1 MPPVTAKNT
10 IHDFY
15 VYGVDF
21 ASLLQGTSAT
31 GQINIQADS
40 DFVVQKLTYQ
50 ADIAAATQTDSSR
63 VVPNATVQVKDTGS
77 GREIFSL
84 PTALTSVFGTG
95 QLPFI
100 LPQPKIFLARS
111 TINITLANFDAA
123 ADYNIRLSFIGYKI
137 FTLNPNA

>member
-1 MPPVTAKNT
+1 MPPVNAKNT

-15 VYGVDF
+15 TYGLDF

-31 GQINIQADS
+31 GQISIQADS

-63 VVPNATVQVKDTGS
+63 VVPNVTVQIKDTGS
-77 GREIFSL
+77 GRELFS
-84 PTALTSVFGTG
+84 TAVPLSSVFGSG

-111 TINITLANFDAA
+111 TISITVANFDAA
-123 ADYNIRLSFIGYKI
+123 ADYNIRLAFIGYKI
-137 FTLNPNA
+137 FNLNGA